1 MFTACGKEE
10 TVKEKEEN
18 KKENKKEN
26 KEEIVIKKDDIED
39 TEEVGSSDPELEEEA
54 AFPILN
60 DLIDRIQLTAAPLES
75 TGASVSVYAENLS
88 DGARA
93 SINSSQM
100 PAASLIKLYIAGCV
114 YEQMDFV
121 KEQEV
126 YAGETEELLRLM
138 ITVSDNDAA
147 NELVRKLGF
156 GDASAGM
163 EVVNEFCRLHGLQIL
178 IWEGCFLHRMIW
190 MIIILLSTTAE
201 SFCGK

>member
-1 MFTACGKEE
+1 M
-10 TVKEKEEN
+10 
-18 KKENKKEN
+18 
-26 KEEIVIKKDDIED
+26 IKKDDIED

-163 EVVNEFCRLHGLQIL
+163 EVVNEFVGCTVLQIL

>member
-121 KEQEV
+121 K
-126 YAGETEELLRLM
+126 
-138 ITVSDNDAA
+138 
-147 NELVRKLGF
+147 
-156 GDASAGM
+156 
-163 EVVNEFCRLHGLQIL
+163 
-178 IWEGCFLHRMIW
+178 
-190 MIIILLSTTAE
+190 
-201 SFCGK
+201 

>member
-26 KEEIVIKKDDIED
+26 KEEIVIED

-100 PAASLIKLYIAGCV
+100 PAASLIKL
-114 YEQMDFV
+114 
-121 KEQEV
+121 
-126 YAGETEELLRLM
+126 
-138 ITVSDNDAA
+138 
-147 NELVRKLGF
+147 
-156 GDASAGM
+156 
-163 EVVNEFCRLHGLQIL
+163 
-178 IWEGCFLHRMIW
+178 
-190 MIIILLSTTAE
+190 
-201 SFCGK
+201 

>member
-100 PAASLIKLYIAGCV
+100 SARRLSASPLPSALRAAFYSSAPRRVPASLSRSRSRSASGWRRRSGCIYRRHPSPPAPPGV
-114 YEQMDFV
+114 
-121 KEQEV
+121 
-126 YAGETEELLRLM
+126 G
-138 ITVSDNDAA
+138 
-147 NELVRKLGF
+147 
-156 GDASAGM
+156 
-163 EVVNEFCRLHGLQIL
+163 
-178 IWEGCFLHRMIW
+178 
-190 MIIILLSTTAE
+190 
-201 SFCGK
+201 

>member
-1 MFTACGKEE
+1 M
-10 TVKEKEEN
+10 
-18 KKENKKEN
+18 
-26 KEEIVIKKDDIED
+26 KKDDIED

-114 YEQMDFV
+114 YEQM
-121 KEQEV
+121 
-126 YAGETEELLRLM
+126 
-138 ITVSDNDAA
+138 
-147 NELVRKLGF
+147 
-156 GDASAGM
+156 
-163 EVVNEFCRLHGLQIL
+163 EFCERTGGFTQ
-178 IWEGCFLHRMIW
+178 EKQKN
-190 MIIILLSTTAE
+190 
-201 SFCGK
+201 FCV

>member
-88 DGARA
+88 DGARR
-93 SINSSQM
+93 SEERRV
-100 PAASLIKLYIAGCV
+100 G
-114 YEQMDFV
+114 
-121 KEQEV
+121 KE
-126 YAGETEELLRLM
+126 
-138 ITVSDNDAA
+138 
-147 NELVRKLGF
+147 
-156 GDASAGM
+156 
-163 EVVNEFCRLHGLQIL
+163 CRSRWSPYH
-178 IWEGCFLHRMIW
+178 
-190 MIIILLSTTAE
+190 
-201 SFCGK
+201 